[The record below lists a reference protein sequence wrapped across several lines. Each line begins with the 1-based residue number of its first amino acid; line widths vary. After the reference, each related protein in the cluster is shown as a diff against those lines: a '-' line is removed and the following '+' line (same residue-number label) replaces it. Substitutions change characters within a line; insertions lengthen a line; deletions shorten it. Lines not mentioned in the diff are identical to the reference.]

1 MGVTFML
8 KQLAVATSL
17 VLLLLPVAV
26 HAESFTSD
34 KYGFSADFPVS
45 PTVSEPKGSE
55 IDNEGNFIATMV
67 MFSAH
72 EPGTTSALVTVD
84 SYAVSKKLNIAA
96 TLKAMRNDFIR
107 GMEAKIVSSDP
118 GTRDG
123 HQALFF
129 TYDTRDHSAAGSGI
143 VIIISRKKPRTYL
156 VVNMHTPAASA
167 EQIVAADAFLASF
180 HIK

>member
-1 MGVTFML
+1 ML
-8 KQLAVATSL
+8 KQLAVAAS
-17 VLLLLPVAV
+17 VAWFLWPATAFGAQFV
-26 HAESFTSD
+26 SD
-34 KYGFSADFPVS
+34 KYGFSADFPNE

-55 IDNEGNFIATMV
+55 TDNEGNFISTMV

-84 SYAVSKKLNIAA
+84 TYAVPTKLNVAA

-107 GMEAKIVSSDP
+107 GLEAKIVSSDP

-143 VIIISRKKPRTYL
+143 AIIVPRKKPRTYL

-167 EQIVAADAFLASF
+167 EQIVVADAFLASF

>member
-1 MGVTFML
+1 ML
-8 KQLAVATSL
+8 KQLAVAISL
-17 VLLLLPVAV
+17 ALLLLPVAA

-34 KYGFSADFPVS
+34 KYGFTADFPVP
-45 PTVSEPKGSE
+45 PTVGEPKGSVA
-55 IDNEGNFIATMV
+55 DNEGNFISTMV

-72 EPGTTSALVTVD
+72 EPGTTSSLVTVD
-84 SYAVSKKLNIAA
+84 TYAVPTKLNVAA

-118 GTRDG
+118 GMRDG

-143 VIIISRKKPRTYL
+143 AIIVLRKKPRTYL
-156 VVNMHTPAASA
+156 VVNMHTPAAAA
-167 EQIVAADAFLASF
+167 EQIVAVDAFLASF